1 MSRFY
6 KKIGIIKFM
15 KYIVMII
22 VLLFTSCS
30 PLTPIV
36 NQEQQN
42 QQSGL
47 YKYDRAIMDYEY
59 NSIKK

>member
-1 MSRFY
+1 
-6 KKIGIIKFM
+6 M

-36 NQEQQN
+36 NQEHQ

-47 YKYDRAIMDYEY
+47 YKYDRAIMSYEY